1 MERVYSP
8 LRIFRPAV
16 KGIVENMS
24 NEDKMLVEEG
34 FQRLV
39 LQYDR
44 VFTGERLFLHLSGSS
59 TSYSQSSC
67 LLLAVVKTPS
77 CLWRRT
83 GQIFKANAEYV
94 LRCPGSFSFHC
105 LAGLTLSSLS
115 PLDSPS

>member
-44 VFTGERLFLHLSGSS
+44 VFTGERLFH
-59 TSYSQSSC
+59 T
-67 LLLAVVKTPS
+67 
-77 CLWRRT
+77 
-83 GQIFKANAEYV
+83 
-94 LRCPGSFSFHC
+94 CPEVQ
-105 LAGLTLSSLS
+105 LLTLSLPVFFSQLSRLRVVFGVGLGRSSRPTRSTYHASLARS
-115 PLDSPS
+115 HFTV